1 MDGNLVEII
10 ALTVMLTVVVTLVE
24 SGLLDSV
31 LR

>member
-1 MDGNLVEII
+1 MDGNLFEII

>member
-10 ALTVMLTVVVTLVE
+10 ALTVIMTVVVTLVE